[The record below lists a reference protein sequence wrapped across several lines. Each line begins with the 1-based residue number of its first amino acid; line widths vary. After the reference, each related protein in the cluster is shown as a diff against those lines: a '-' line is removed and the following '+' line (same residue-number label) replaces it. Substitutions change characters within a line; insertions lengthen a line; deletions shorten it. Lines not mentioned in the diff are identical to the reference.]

1 MNKALIKKGFIVG
14 LIGFAVGVPVGLAFL
29 LMNASE
35 EHSVTF
41 IALQLILSG
50 VLGGIALGSS
60 VVYEAESWSVTRCT
74 VTHFVVTFATYFT
87 IGFSMGWFPLDD
99 IGTYIMIGSMFVAY
113 FMIGSILNMGFWYFQ
128 IGMMIPFAAIALFVI
143 MFMVAFGKQREQEAK
158 ERQQYYS
165 EK

>member
-113 FMIGSILNMGFWYFQ
+113 FMIWL
-128 IGMMIPFAAIALFVI
+128 I
-143 MFMVAFGKQREQEAK
+143 MYLISKKQAK
-158 ERQQYYS
+158 ELDEELKAWKQS
-165 EK
+165 GADEKTGSHDMMP

>member
-1 MNKALIKKGFIVG
+1 MNTALIKKGFIVG

-35 EHSVTF
+35 DHSVTF

-74 VTHFVVTFATYFT
+74 VTHFVVTFATYFS
-87 IGFSMGWFPLDD
+87 IGFSLGWFPLDD
-99 IGTYIMIGSMFVAY
+99 IVTYIMVGSMVVAY
-113 FMIGSILNMGFWYFQ
+113 FMIWL
-128 IGMMIPFAAIALFVI
+128 I
-143 MFMVAFGKQREQEAK
+143 MYLISKKQAK
-158 ERQQYYS
+158 ELDEELKAWKQVKTDEES
-165 EK
+165 TPHDMMP